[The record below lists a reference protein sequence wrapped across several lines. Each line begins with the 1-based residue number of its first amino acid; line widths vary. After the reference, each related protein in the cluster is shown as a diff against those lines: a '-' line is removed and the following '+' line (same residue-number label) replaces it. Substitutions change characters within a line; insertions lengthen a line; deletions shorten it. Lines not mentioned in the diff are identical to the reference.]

1 VNWILAIL
9 LALGSLAFLPA
20 TTGQAA
26 SPKTPPGPDR
36 ITQITVNYTAYT
48 WWMATW
54 NKNKVVCT
62 VVVDHEGQ
70 PTLGEVYT
78 NCSQGVYYNWTKT
91 RPCSYTPQDCK
102 GFYLYLVKTEQSQ
115 KKVTVKLPPPAVWL
129 SLEGCESV
137 TRSGTSICETIP
149 KLVLKGEEPLPNEH
163 IVRLEGTMDGQP
175 FTCSPNCK
183 LQLAATSDKGVNLQF
198 WAWSSYGDSSE
209 VFNAQV
215 RVEPAT
221 AGNPDQKSWY
231 VDVLSTQWM
240 GVHTASCAN
249 VWKSFPPV
257 GGPPDWLST
266 PQDPAELSSAI
277 PYNYLSANLILQGV
291 VDASGC
297 PDGGWSSD
305 GTVNQCGLEAARPQV
320 NAWQN
325 QFDSLII
332 NTSHD
337 TGVPAQLLKNLFARE
352 SQFWPGVF
360 KASHDAGLGQ
370 LTDNGAD
377 TALLW
382 NPTFYSQYCP
392 LILPSQTCSTGYVK
406 LKASNQALLRGA
418 LVGSVNASCQDCP
431 LGIDLSQADFSVG
444 VFARTLL
451 AECQQTAQVVLN
463 NVPSSSTQTAGDFAS
478 YEDLW
483 KFTLVNYNAGAGC
496 LGLAVNQTWIAEHK
510 LTWDAMDTHFTD
522 VCAPAKNY
530 VNDISK

>member
-1 VNWILAIL
+1 MRRVAGAAIL
-9 LALGSLAFLPA
+9 VCWR
-20 TTGQAA
+20 AA
-26 SPKTPPGPDR
+26 
-36 ITQITVNYTAYT
+36 Q
-48 WWMATW
+48 
-54 NKNKVVCT
+54 
-62 VVVDHEGQ
+62 
-70 PTLGEVYT
+70 
-78 NCSQGVYYNWTKT
+78 
-91 RPCSYTPQDCK
+91 
-102 GFYLYLVKTEQSQ
+102 LVKY
-115 KKVTVKLPPPAVWL
+115 A
-129 SLEGCESV
+129 
-137 TRSGTSICETIP
+137 
-149 KLVLKGEEPLPNEH
+149 
-163 IVRLEGTMDGQP
+163 
-175 FTCSPNCK
+175 
-183 LQLAATSDKGVNLQF
+183 
-198 WAWSSYGDSSE
+198 
-209 VFNAQV
+209 
-215 RVEPAT
+215 
-221 AGNPDQKSWY
+221 
-231 VDVLSTQWM
+231 
-240 GVHTASCAN
+240 
-249 VWKSFPPV
+249 
-257 GGPPDWLST
+257 
-266 PQDPAELSSAI
+266 QDPAELSSDI

-382 NPTFYSQYCP
+382 NPTFFSQYCP
-392 LILPSQTCSTGYVK
+392 LILPSQTCSTGYVH

-496 LGLAVNQTWIAEHK
+496 LGLAVNQTWTAEHK
-510 LTWDAMDTHFTD
+510 SNLGCHGHAFHRCLRACKKLCERHQQIGGNSLFRF
-522 VCAPAKNY
+522 
-530 VNDISK
+530 